1 MIKRFKLK
9 ERIDLI
15 KKFKLRKIKAK
26 DGKKRYLVIEKYYE
40 YFDGELRPSERVI
53 IHTKD
58 RKQAKKSLRK
68 CRDVNRVKGR
78 IVK

>member
-40 YFDGELRPSERVI
+40 YFEENCDLLNVLLFTPKTEN
-53 IHTKD
+53 K
-58 RKQAKKSLRK
+58 RKNL
-68 CRDVNRVKGR
+68 
-78 IVK
+78 